1 MRVVYVVNLPYKKLG
16 VEFNEKLVILKMKCK
31 DIEEDVRLNFESAA
45 LLKILMEQSAIIA
58 EKINKDFKKD
68 GIKISEIYDV
78 GTVFGVDGRVS
89 IGVLPAD
96 ESRVASVLVGFHKN
110 DKHISVVVKPKKI
123 ALLSMIISKI
133 IIENL
138 NLNHKKQK
146 FNPSSRV

>member
-1 MRVVYVVNLPYKKLG
+1 MNLPYKKLG